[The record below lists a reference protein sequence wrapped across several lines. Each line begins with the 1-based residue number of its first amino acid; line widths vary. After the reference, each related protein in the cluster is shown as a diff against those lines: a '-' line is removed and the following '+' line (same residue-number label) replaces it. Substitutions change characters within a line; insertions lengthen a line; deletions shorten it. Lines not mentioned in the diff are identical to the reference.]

1 MFMRRILVSY
11 TSWNLYDIGYYNL
24 SKYASGKVV
33 LILKCRQETLFEF
46 ETWLSSGEQ
55 RKSGHFPVHQR
66 YCNTFQAWFVR
77 TNWGWPRGDA
87 RCRLHAAV
95 VRSCL
100 RESWRAQKNRHGLCG
115 FTPRHIC
122 HTPRCGHRPLAPD
135 VGDHCAI
142 LSRRQGAGLPR
153 LCEAVYPRKL
163 HRSSAK
169 RLPVCP
175 AAVHGADRWVALVGR

>member
-11 TSWNLYDIGYYNL
+11 TSWDLYDIGYYNL

-87 RCRLHAAV
+87 RCRPVVPSWILTGPEEPPWPLWFHSAAHLSHSPLWSPSSCSWCRWPLCNPLKAT
-95 VRSCL
+95 RS
-100 RESWRAQKNRHGLCG
+100 RFTETVWSSVSAQ
-115 FTPRHIC
+115 T
-122 HTPRCGHRPLAPD
+122 APEL
-135 VGDHCAI
+135 G
-142 LSRRQGAGLPR
+142 
-153 LCEAVYPRKL
+153 
-163 HRSSAK
+163 
-169 RLPVCP
+169 
-175 AAVHGADRWVALVGR
+175 